1 MKPHNNYPYPP
12 PSEHSVPKMHMDN
25 YQPTMPPV
33 YDFMPNNNSFDYM
46 PPNNNGGPPDN
57 FDRGYPPPSWRDPS

>member
-1 MKPHNNYPYPP
+1 
-12 PSEHSVPKMHMDN
+12 MHMDN